1 MKKEKLLMDS
11 KDITRTL
18 TRIVHEILEHNKSA
32 KNLVVI
38 GIRTRGVVLAQKI
51 VKKIKKIEGFDVPS
65 GIVDITLHRDDLNLK
80 DNIPLLKNTEIDF
93 DVTGKDVILVD
104 DVLFSGRTIR
114 AALDEIMDFGRP
126 ATVQL
131 AVLIDRGHRQLPIKA
146 NYAGKVIST
155 SQDESVQVRIKEI
168 DNKDEVVKIS
178 V

>member
-11 KDITRTL
+11 RDITRTL

-51 VKKIKKIEGFDVPS
+51 VKKIKKIEGLDVPS
-65 GIVDITLHRDDLNLK
+65 GIVDITLHRDDLNLN

-146 NYAGKVIST
+146 NYAGKIIST